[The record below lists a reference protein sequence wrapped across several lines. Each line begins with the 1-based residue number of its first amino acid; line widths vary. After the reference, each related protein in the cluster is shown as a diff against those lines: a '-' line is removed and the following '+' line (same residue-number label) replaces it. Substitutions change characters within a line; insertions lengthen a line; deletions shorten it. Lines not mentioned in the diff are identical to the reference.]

1 MRACGPEPE
10 GEGRVVVT
18 ERKVGAGVGRWARR
32 LAQLLALGLLLLL
45 AASLYVSL
53 AYAGRIAPGRRAPEA
68 PVALVFGAGLAAVRE
83 PSPVLAERL
92 DKAVQLYREGKVQR
106 LLVSG
111 DNSDR
116 RHDETRAMVAY
127 VRARGVPAE
136 HVEADF
142 AGLSTYDSCVRARR
156 VFDVRRA
163 LLVTQAFHLPR
174 ALFIA
179 NSIGMDAYGVA
190 ADEGRTRTRRYALR
204 ELLSR
209 PLALV
214 MVLVKA
220 EPAFPTGRTPPP
232 ERR

>member
-1 MRACGPEPE
+1 MKGRERAGVA
-10 GEGRVVVT
+10 GRV
-18 ERKVGAGVGRWARR
+18 ARGLVR
-32 LAQLLALGLLLLL
+32 ALVRVLLLCVVLSL
-45 AASLYVSL
+45 GASLYVSL
-53 AYAGRIAPGRRAPEA
+53 RYRGRILPAARAPEA

-92 DKAVQLYREGKVQR
+92 DKAVELYRSGKVKR

-127 VRARGVPAE
+127 VRARGVPEAD
-136 HVEADF
+136 VEADF
-142 AGLSTYDSCVRARR
+142 AGLSTYDSCVRAHR
-156 VFDVRRA
+156 VFEVRRA

-179 NSIGMDAYGVA
+179 NSIGVEAWGVA
-190 ADEGRTRTRRYALR
+190 ADEGRQGTRRYALR
-204 ELLSR
+204 ELVSR
-209 PLALV
+209 PLALA
-214 MVLVKA
+214 MVLLHA

-232 ERR
+232 QRR

>member
-1 MRACGPEPE
+1 VAVKGRKQG
-10 GEGRVVVT
+10 GRV
-18 ERKVGAGVGRWARR
+18 RRWARGLSR
-32 LAQLLALGLLLLL
+32 ALALALALLL

-53 AYAGRIAPGRRAPEA
+53 RYRGRIVPSARAPGA

-92 DKAVQLYREGKVQR
+92 DKAVALWRAGKVQR
-106 LLVSG
+106 LLLSG

-127 VRARGVPAE
+127 VRARGVPDSAIE
-136 HVEADF
+136 PDF
-142 AGLSTYDSCVRARR
+142 AGLSTYDSCVRAHHVFGVRR
-156 VFDVRRA
+156 V

-174 ALFIA
+174 ALYIA
-179 NSIGMDAYGVA
+179 NSVGLDAYGVA
-190 ADEGRTRTRRYALR
+190 ADEGRQGTRRYALR

-209 PLALV
+209 PLALA
-214 MVLVKA
+214 MVLLDA

-232 ERR
+232 DR